1 MEAKY
6 ADLEEGRRLRSLGFY
21 SQAVTVFSQA
31 AENPTRSLEVVFEFG
46 ETLLLQGYY
55 NRALEILDEALC
67 SAKDIDT
74 FLPAVRMLRCF
85 VAAMVTAKIKT
96 CLTDAERIYNGLCKD
111 ENSAGSNSCKVSS
124 LHISSRS
131 YEWSA
136 D

>member
-21 SQAVTVFSQA
+21 SQAVTVFSRA
-31 AENPTRSLEVVFEFG
+31 AENPTRSLEFVFEFG
-46 ETLLLQGYY
+46 ETLSLQGYY
-55 NRALEILDEALC
+55 SRALEILDKALC

-74 FLPAVRMLRCF
+74 FLPAVQMLRCF